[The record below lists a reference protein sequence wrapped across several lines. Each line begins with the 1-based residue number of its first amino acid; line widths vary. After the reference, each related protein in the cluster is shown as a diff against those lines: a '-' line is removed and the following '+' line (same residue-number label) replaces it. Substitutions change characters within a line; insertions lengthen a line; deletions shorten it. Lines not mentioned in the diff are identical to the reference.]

1 MPSAPY
7 WGDLSGPKAAR
18 RQRRQSEDFSLPERK
33 PSPHQPPL
41 TANNHPPAPS
51 SAHPPK
57 SNRTSL
63 QTTNTEAYTDSTLSP
78 YASPTASNFADQ
90 GLAPRPPTFP
100 YGESQYP
107 DDYRQQSDRR
117 ERRRRERNEEEPL
130 ADHQDY
136 IPVGATPPAAPDV
149 PKGPPVSFRHPHGN
163 GGQPYAY
170 PTPNPPRPQRQTSP
184 LLGPDDYDYDDD
196 DDDGMNPEGYY
207 REPAPERQVQPPQAQ
222 YEQLEYPPLDRSQR
236 TLDAHPEPP
245 SRDPPASS
253 RRRSEGHPRKS
264 SGGGSRKFANDRSP
278 LQRLELTL
286 DSITKEE
293 KRARVEA
300 AERRAREKAA
310 AAAAKDPELL
320 QPPEPTHRAQRAQP
334 VVRQQPQP
342 PPQVVQEPQRPL
354 PEPPRQHHRHQS
366 RPQPQPQPQPQA
378 VPPPAPTPQVRFSD
392 VQYEDDDWRGA
403 APGQQAN
410 VAASRGPQAQ
420 YYQDDRRYAPGR
432 QSFDDRSRP
441 RYVPE
446 DDGHYGSGH
455 HQPRPPA
462 MAPAGIQ
469 HPASSGGI
477 PQRSASLREE
487 PRQAPASNTGIP
499 KRNLSFRERAAKNEL
514 NLPSAA
520 AGEPQSPEASP
531 EPERPVAKSRR
542 PSWSLVRSG
551 SNKLKKQPKGDP
563 WFNIRQDAEKK
574 YENVEF
580 RNAALDDAAA
590 ARGAPAVQRSASQA
604 NREQALP
611 PDAPL
616 EEVGRAGIPS
626 KAARLIGLDN
636 AGVQRRATAPTTH
649 RDYEHGGDAYDGR
662 LASGGR
668 GEEPRQLSQMEAT
681 ERGRPNDREYYSD
694 EEYDE
699 HGHRISNK
707 GYHGRESFRPGEG
720 IYKPPKYLDE
730 WKEATVGSLSGSLL
744 DLSDE
749 QLSTMDKNQP
759 WWEGSGKRRGSASRP
774 RKAEAFDGEYDETNA
789 PTRFKPPLYLKCGPL
804 LRYCGLKH
812 EKVAPRA
819 RNTASAERTLWRG
832 SVMIVTQDSDSSY
845 EIAPTLRL
853 FVQPLEL
860 LPPPPHTI
868 SGEHDLPP
876 EYVDPIAGMPKL
888 GRRGETLYVRPVDHL
903 EEAKDLSRDE
913 SDNGLF
919 EKTKSPPDIPP
930 ADGSMDYPGSF
941 SSRRKRVRVDGEK
954 VSKYKDVRGFR
965 LHAERGYTFWR
976 FNIEVELREKQQR
989 VAYRINRGPSMG
1001 FWVPAAGESMNI
1013 MFHSCNGFSM
1023 SVNPDDFSGPDPMW
1037 RDVLNTHQS
1046 RPFHVMLGGGDQI
1059 YNDCLMDQSKL
1070 FREWLM
1076 IKNPLHKHNAPFT
1089 AIMQDEL
1096 ERAYLERYCMWFS
1109 QGLFGLANSQIPM
1122 VNMWDDHDISDGFG
1136 SYAHHDMNSPV
1147 FSGLGNVAFKYYML
1161 FQHQSIPGE
1170 TETTEPSWVV
1180 GAEPGPYINELSRSL
1195 YVELGSQVSLL
1206 AVDARTERTETD
1218 VVSEPT
1224 WQHIMDRCYEELR
1237 NGRTRH
1243 LLVLL
1248 GVPIAYPRLVWLEN
1262 ILTSRAMDPVKAL
1275 GKLGM
1280 LGNTLN
1286 HIDGGVEVLDDLNDH
1301 WTAKNHKK
1309 EREVVIQDMQDLAA
1323 DKSIRITFL
1332 SGDVHLAAVGQFYAN
1347 PKLGLPK
1354 HKDFRY
1360 MPNVISSA
1368 IVNTPPPDLM
1378 ADILNKRNKV
1388 HHFDDSTEEDMIPLF
1403 GHGVD
1408 GKPRNNKHLLPH
1420 RNWCAI
1426 REYTPGATPPPSPL
1440 LSAYDGSPSP
1450 PASRGGLLRRFS
1462 SNRGPSYRPDV
1473 RKESAQDVSRPP
1485 ISNSAKSGGLFR
1497 SLSRRNS
1504 TDGGRPADPAKPKRS
1519 MSLTRNFF
1527 SRMGSKKSKP
1537 DDGGINGSWGEDD
1550 DDVSSVEDGHYGYDQ
1565 YDDRPAVQPRVRGMG
1580 LRGGGA
1586 HDEYQ
1591 SGDDSYFTARPAAR
1605 TRGAPIR
1612 PGPQHDEYARDDE
1625 SQFTARPPPRA
1636 RTMSESSAQ
1645 RPKPFHRTP
1654 TGLSVKQQKNA
1665 DKYAVDLEGGLDI
1678 CLNVEVNPKDPT
1690 GITTQYRLLVPR
1702 LIWDDA
1708 KEGPMLQ
1715 QPAPAGFKRFFSLKK
1730 KKPAV
1735 EAEEVEDDDEFE
1747 EPGPGHFR
1755 QKAAPPPPPP
1765 PPPEE
1770 PIYDIPRNARYEPPG
1785 RYDSPRTYESSGRYD
1800 SPARSAR
1807 YEPQAA
1813 RHERR

>member
-7 WGDLSGPKAAR
+7 WGDLTGPKSAR
-18 RQRRQSEDFSLPERK
+18 RQRRQSEDFSLPDRK
-33 PSPHQPPL
+33 SSPDQLDH
-41 TANNHPPAPS
+41 PAP
-51 SAHPPK
+51 APPPK

-63 QTTNTEAYTDSTLSP
+63 QTTNTEAVTESTLSP
-78 YASPTASNFADQ
+78 YASPTASSFAGQQ

-107 DDYRQQSDRR
+107 EDQQAERRQ
-117 ERRRRERNEEEPL
+117 RRRRERNEQEEFSVPDQEYYL
-130 ADHQDY
+130 PA
-136 IPVGATPPAAPDV
+136 GATPPAAPDV
-149 PKGPPVSFRHPHGN
+149 PKGPPVSFRHPYGN
-163 GGQPYAY
+163 GGLPYTY
-170 PTPNPPRPQRQTSP
+170 PSPGTSRPQRHPSP
-184 LLGPDDYDYDDD
+184 LVSQDDD
-196 DDDGMNPEGYY
+196 MDPEGYY
-207 REPAPERQVQPPQAQ
+207 RKSTPGSELPPPPPPPEQRAE
-222 YEQLEYPPLDRSQR
+222 EQEEYPPLNRSQQ
-236 TLDAHPEPP
+236 TLDTTNETRQAHEPREP
-245 SRDPPASS
+245 RISQSSS
-253 RRRSEGHPRKS
+253 RRRSEGQARKPS
-264 SGGGSRKFANDRSP
+264 GGSRKFANDRSP

-310 AAAAKDPELL
+310 AAAAKNPDLL
-320 QPPEPTHRAQRAQP
+320 QPPEPSHRAPRSQP
-334 VVRQQPQP
+334 PQQPHHQQPQKAVQQP
-342 PPQVVQEPQRPL
+342 PLIKQEPQRPL
-354 PEPPRQHHRHQS
+354 PEPPQQQPRQQ
-366 RPQPQPQPQPQA
+366 
-378 VPPPAPTPQVRFSD
+378 PAPVPQVRFSD
-392 VQYEDDDWRGA
+392 ISYDEDDWRGA
-403 APGQQAN
+403 APEQQAN
-410 VAASRGPQAQ
+410 VAAPRGAPTQH
-420 YYQDDRRYAPGR
+420 YVDDRRYAPARVSLDDARR
-432 QSFDDRSRP
+432 QP

-446 DDGHYGSGH
+446 DDGRYESGH
-455 HQPRPPA
+455 YQHRAPA
-462 MAPAGIQ
+462 MATATRH
-469 HPASSGGI
+469 HPTYSGGI
-477 PQRSASLREE
+477 PQRSVSLREE
-487 PRQAPASNTGIP
+487 PRQAPAPNSGIP
-499 KRNLSFRERAAKNEL
+499 KRNLSFRERAAKNDL
-514 NLPSAA
+514 NLPTAPVERS
-520 AGEPQSPEASP
+520 QSPETDP
-531 EPERPVAKSRR
+531 EPMPPVTKSRR
-542 PSWSLVRSG
+542 PSWSLTRRG

-563 WFNIRQDAEKK
+563 WFNIRKDAEKK
-574 YENVEF
+574 FEDIEV
-580 RNAALDDAAA
+580 RNAALDESAAA
-590 ARGAPAVQRSASQA
+590 MGGQPVQRSASLA
-604 NREQALP
+604 MREQALP
-611 PDAPL
+611 REAPQGD
-616 EEVGRAGIPS
+616 VGKAGIPS
-626 KAARLIGLDN
+626 KAARLIGFDMG
-636 AGVQRRATAPTTH
+636 GVQRRATAPTTH
-649 RDYEHGGDAYDGR
+649 RNYDHDNGAYFEPV
-662 LASGGR
+662 ASGGR
-668 GEEPRQLSQMEAT
+668 GEESHHLSHKEAA
-681 ERGRPNDREYYSD
+681 ERGRQYDREYYSD
-694 EEYDE
+694 DEYNE
-699 HGHRISNK
+699 RGQRVNK
-707 GYHGRESFRPGEG
+707 KLYHGRDSFRPGEG

-730 WKEATVGSLSGSLL
+730 WRKATVGSLSGSLL
-744 DLSDE
+744 ELSDE
-749 QLSTMDKNQP
+749 ELPGADKNTP

-812 EKVAPRA
+812 EKVPARA
-819 RNTASAERTLWRG
+819 RNTEATERTLWRG

-860 LPPPPHTI
+860 LPPPPQLI
-868 SGEHDLPP
+868 SGEQDLPP

-919 EKTKSPPDIPP
+919 EKTKSPPDIAP
-930 ADGSMDYPGSF
+930 ADGSLDYPGSF
-941 SSRRKRVRVDGEK
+941 SSRRKRVKIDGEK

-989 VAYRINRGPSMG
+989 IAYRINRGPSMG

-1013 MFHSCNGFSM
+1013 MFYSCNGFSM

-1046 RPFHVMLGGGDQI
+1046 QPFHVMLGGGDQI
-1059 YNDCLMDQSKL
+1059 YNDCLMDQSKQ

-1076 IKNPLHKHNAPFT
+1076 IKNPLHKHNTPFT
-1089 AIMQDEL
+1089 PTMQDEL

-1147 FSGLGNVAFKYYML
+1147 FSGLGNVAYKYYML
-1161 FQHQSIPGE
+1161 FQHQSLPNE
-1170 TETTEPSWVV
+1170 TEASEPSWVLGV
-1180 GAEPGPYINELSRSL
+1180 QPGPYINELSRSL
-1195 YVELGSQVSLL
+1195 FIELGSKVSLL

-1218 VVSEPT
+1218 VVSEAT
-1224 WQHIMDRCYEELR
+1224 WQHIMDRCYDELR
-1237 NGRTRH
+1237 NGRTQH

-1309 EREVVIQDMQDLAA
+1309 EREIVIQDMQDLAA
-1323 DKSIRITFL
+1323 DKSVRVTFL

-1378 ADILNKRNKV
+1378 ADILNKRNKI
-1388 HHFDDSTEEDMIPLF
+1388 HHFDDSTEENMIPLF

-1426 REYTPGATPPPSPL
+1426 REWTPGATPPPTPP
-1440 LSAYDGSPSP
+1440 LSAYDRSPSP

-1462 SNRGPSYRPDV
+1462 SNKGPAYRPDIQKDSP
-1473 RKESAQDVSRPP
+1473 RDSSRPP
-1485 ISNSAKSGGLFR
+1485 ISNSGKAGGLFR
-1497 SLSRRNS
+1497 RLSRRNS
-1504 TDGGRPADPAKPKRS
+1504 TDGARPAELSKPKRS

-1527 SRMGSKKSKP
+1527 SRRGSKKAQP
-1537 DDGGINGSWGEDD
+1537 DDGGINGQWGEEDND
-1550 DDVSSVEDGHYGYDQ
+1550 ASSVEDGHYGYDQ

-1580 LRGGGA
+1580 LRGGGG

-1591 SGDDSYFTARPAAR
+1591 SGDDSYFTARPATR
-1605 TRGAPIR
+1605 SRGAPIR
-1612 PGPQHDEYARDDE
+1612 GVPQYDEYQPGDE

-1636 RTMSESSAQ
+1636 RTMSHERQAALPP
-1645 RPKPFHRTP
+1645 PKPFHRTP
-1654 TGLSVKQQKNA
+1654 TGLSVKQQKNS
-1665 DKYAVDLEGGLDI
+1665 DRFAVDLEGGLDI

-1690 GITTQYRLLVPR
+1690 GITTQYRLLVPK
-1702 LIWDDA
+1702 LFWDDA
-1708 KEGPMLQ
+1708 KEGATLQ
-1715 QPAPAGFKRFFSLKK
+1715 PPAPAGFKRFFSLKK
-1730 KKPAV
+1730 KDTNA
-1735 EAEEVEDDDEFE
+1735 
-1747 EPGPGHFR
+1747 
-1755 QKAAPPPPPP
+1755 

-1770 PIYDIPRNARYEPPG
+1770 LEAGEEQRDPSGSGPGRPYTAVPPAGREPVYDVPRNARYESPG
-1785 RYDSPRTYESSGRYD
+1785 GLDSPRTYESSARYD
-1800 SPARSAR
+1800 SPVGYEQQATR
-1807 YEPQAA
+1807 YE
-1813 RHERR
+1813 RR